1 MKLLNV
7 GKIAA
12 GAALIIASTAAT
24 AVPISVTQS
33 QDITRNGQTF
43 VFDFLNLQASDGTGG
58 QFRFYARGDYTSPR
72 NETAFVSLD
81 LLGGSVRLAD
91 TGELDN
97 GISGLD
103 LAVNNTIPGPGG
115 NDQILDFIFDISA
128 DLMNNLLADSQ
139 ITVNVVNER
148 RVTNQNDPNHR
159 VEVGFDY
166 NSAAVSVSEPSTIA
180 LLVLGLV
187 GIGFAGRRKLA

>member
-12 GAALIIASTAAT
+12 GAVLIVASATAT

-33 QDITRNGQTF
+33 QDITESGQTF
-43 VFDFLNLQASDGTGG
+43 VFDFLNLDTSDGTGG

-91 TGELDN
+91 TGELSN
-97 GISGLD
+97 SISGLD
-103 LAVNNTIPGPGG
+103 LAVNNTIAGPGG

-128 DLMNNLLADSQ
+128 DLMNSLLSDSQ
-139 ITVNVVNER
+139 ITVKVENER
-148 RVTNQNDPNHR
+148 RVTFRNDPKHR

-166 NSAAVSVSEPSTIA
+166 NSAVSVSEPSTLA
-180 LLVLGLV
+180 LLALGLV
-187 GIGFAGRRKLA
+187 GVGFAGRRKAT